1 MMCSSALP
9 ASSRFALACHLIIGL
24 VVNIHS
30 FVDLVT
36 IKKYSHFSP
45 DLNRLESGWSSS
57 MGHLIVSP
65 SSPPPPYPP
74 TPPPSPWPALTT
86 LRTPTKFRLLYRRLC
101 DAVLFRSPCIF
112 EGALA
117 CQLILGLVVNIP
129 YVRRFGHRINP
140 SHFSP
145 NLNRL
150 RPGSSSTMSPPH
162 RYSIF

>member
-1 MMCSSALP
+1 MLFRSPCILEGAIARHP
-9 ASSRFALACHLIIGL
+9 IIGF
-24 VVNIHS
+24 VVNIQYIRRYGHR
-30 FVDLVT
+30 
-36 IKKYSHFSP
+36 KNPSHFSR
-45 DLNRLESGWSSS
+45 DVNRLESGWSSS

>member
-36 IKKYSHFSP
+36 IKKSSHFSP
-45 DLNRLESGWSSS
+45 YLNRLESGWSSS

-112 EGALA
+112 DRTLA
-117 CQLILGLVVNIP
+117 CYLILGLVVNMLHIH
-129 YVRRFGHRINP
+129 RFGHRKNP
-140 SHFSP
+140 SHFSS

-150 RPGSSSTMSPPH
+150 VSGSSSTISPPH
-162 RYSIF
+162 R